1 VSVDIIVEDRIA
13 TVVLNRPEALNAIDH
28 AMRAAVRDAWRR
40 IAADPGIDVAIV
52 TGAGERA
59 FSVGADLKSGPPPG
73 GAFAAQAFGEGSN
86 DSLTFGI
93 EMDKP
98 LICAF
103 NGHARGGGLEIGLA
117 CDIRIAAANATF
129 ALPEVR
135 VGTIPGSGGTQR
147 LPRVIGDSDAMLMLL
162 TGDAV
167 DAQEA
172 LRIGLVSR
180 VVPLADLSQ
189 AARAIALRIAANA
202 PLAVRAVKRLARRFR
217 DVPLDR
223 ALDAERDVWGLLRD
237 TEDRAEGRAAF
248 AQKRPPNFKGR

>member
-1 VSVDIIVEDRIA
+1 MTIDITVKDRVA
-13 TVVLNRPEALNAIDH
+13 TLVLNRPDALNAIDH
-28 AMRAAVRDAWRR
+28 AMRGAVREAWRR
-40 IAADPGIDVAIV
+40 IAEDPAVDVGIV
-52 TGAGERA
+52 TGAGGRA
-59 FSVGADLKSGPPPG
+59 FSVGADLKGAPPTDRSFASQ
-73 GAFAAQAFGEGSN
+73 AFADGSN
-86 DSLTFGI
+86 ESLTAGI

-117 CDIRIAAANATF
+117 CDIRIASDNATF

-147 LPRVIGDSDAMLMLL
+147 LPRVIGASDAMLLLL
-162 TGDAV
+162 TGDAI

-180 VVPLADLSQ
+180 VVPLADLPAAAHAI
-189 AARAIALRIAANA
+189 AARIVANA
-202 PLAVRAVKRLARRFR
+202 PLAVRAVKRLATRFR
-217 DVPLDR
+217 DIPLDQG
-223 ALDAERDVWGLLRD
+223 LVAERHVWGLLRD

-248 AQKRPPNFKGR
+248 AQKRPPSFKGR